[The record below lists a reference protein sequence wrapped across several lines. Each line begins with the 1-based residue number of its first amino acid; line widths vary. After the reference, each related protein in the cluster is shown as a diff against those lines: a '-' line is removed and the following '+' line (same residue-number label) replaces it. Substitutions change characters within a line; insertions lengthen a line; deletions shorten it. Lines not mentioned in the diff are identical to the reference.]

1 MTYQQPLSQVC
12 ELLRAYYPEGL
23 PIIMISAN
31 CDEASILR
39 GLEVSDVPRLS
50 WVEIASN
57 ASRKSYEFRRFPH

>member
-12 ELLRAYYPEGL
+12 ELLREHYPEGL

-39 GLEVSDVPRLS
+39 GLE
-50 WVEIASN
+50 AST
-57 ASRKSYEFRRFPH
+57 